1 MAAKPK
7 RPRNA
12 MPVAET
18 KRERVEI
25 RRIENGYIAR
35 HTSSS
40 PAGEYR
46 ERETWLAKL
55 PAGMMEHLEGKPMTK
70 EKAKPRET

>member
-7 RPRNA
+7 RPNSA
-12 MPVAET
+12 LPVAET
-18 KRERVEI
+18 RHERVEI
-25 RRIENGYIAR
+25 RKIENGFIAR

-55 PAGMMEHLEGKPMTK
+55 PAGMMEHLEGKTMSKP
-70 EKAKPRET
+70 KAKVRDT